1 MQMIQKPLTYYKSIP
16 LPRCLFK
23 APFLPGCRYK
33 TLANSFTFPSICGIV
48 SSSIGGIRM
57 EDIKSPSSITVR
69 ELSRLVKEFEEKI
82 LNGTM
87 DPDRFLTLSEIE
99 ELWGKLIGDT
109 NVLYSDMLQ
118 QLIRNVDERDLI
130 RQKKENT
137 RPKE

>member
-1 MQMIQKPLTYYKSIP
+1 
-16 LPRCLFK
+16 
-23 APFLPGCRYK
+23 
-33 TLANSFTFPSICGIV
+33 
-48 SSSIGGIRM
+48 M

-82 LNGTM
+82 QNGTM

>member
-1 MQMIQKPLTYYKSIP
+1 
-16 LPRCLFK
+16 
-23 APFLPGCRYK
+23 
-33 TLANSFTFPSICGIV
+33 
-48 SSSIGGIRM
+48 M

-82 LNGTM
+82 QNGTM
-87 DPDRFLTLSEIE
+87 DPNRFLTLSEIE
-99 ELWGKLIGDT
+99 ELWGRLIGDT

>member
-1 MQMIQKPLTYYKSIP
+1 
-16 LPRCLFK
+16 
-23 APFLPGCRYK
+23 
-33 TLANSFTFPSICGIV
+33 
-48 SSSIGGIRM
+48 M

-82 LNGTM
+82 QNGTM

-118 QLIRNVDERDLI
+118 QLIRNVDEKDLI

>member
-1 MQMIQKPLTYYKSIP
+1 
-16 LPRCLFK
+16 
-23 APFLPGCRYK
+23 
-33 TLANSFTFPSICGIV
+33 
-48 SSSIGGIRM
+48 
-57 EDIKSPSSITVR
+57 
-69 ELSRLVKEFEEKI
+69 
-82 LNGTM
+82 M

-118 QLIRNVDERDLI
+118 QLIRNVDEKDLI

>member
-1 MQMIQKPLTYYKSIP
+1 
-16 LPRCLFK
+16 
-23 APFLPGCRYK
+23 
-33 TLANSFTFPSICGIV
+33 
-48 SSSIGGIRM
+48 M

-69 ELSRLVKEFEEKI
+69 ELSRLVKEFKEKI
-82 LNGTM
+82 QNGTM

-99 ELWGKLIGDT
+99 ELWGRLIGDT